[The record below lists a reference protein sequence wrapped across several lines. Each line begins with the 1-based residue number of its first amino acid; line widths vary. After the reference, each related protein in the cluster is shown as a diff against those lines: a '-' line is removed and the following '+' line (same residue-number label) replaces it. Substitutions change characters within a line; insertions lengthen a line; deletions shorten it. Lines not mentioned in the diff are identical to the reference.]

1 MRIDS
6 LMLAVGGLGFLVFG
20 LAMSVAPQAT
30 MASIGFV
37 LPSGL
42 PTTEVRAFYG
52 GLELALA
59 ALLFLAIAK
68 PQYRQSGLLLGLVCY
83 GAVAAVRALGMI
95 VDGTGGTFLWSALVI
110 EAALALGFGW
120 ALWRQPLRR

>member
-1 MRIDS
+1 MRFDTTI
-6 LMLAVGGLGFLVFG
+6 LAIGGLGFLAFG

-37 LPSGL
+37 VPSGL

-59 ALLFLAIAK
+59 ALLLVAIVK
-68 PQYRQSGLLLGLVCY
+68 PHYRRSGLLLGLVCY
-83 GAVAAVRALGMI
+83 GAVAAVRALGML
-95 VDGTGGTFLWSALVI
+95 VDGTGGTFLWSALAI

-120 ALWRQPLRR
+120 ALWRQPLSR